1 MDNKIRKKAE
11 KILIEFPNISSHELA
26 NILCIDERQA
36 RKLIKNLPYD
46 MIVENIKNKK
56 IASSKSG
63 KTKSETN
70 GVGQVLRG
78 TISTHKDGYGFFIP
92 DDKSIDDAFIH
103 PKKLK
108 NAAHGDVCTAR
119 ISIYK
124 GKREAEVVNI
134 IQRGIEEVVGVVDK
148 YRNSVRVIPF
158 SRNFQGYI
166 IIKGDKNIE
175 DEDVVLC
182 KIERYPTSSSHATGK
197 IIEKIGTL
205 SDKDIDNKIVMY
217 KYGLTF
223 EYPEK
228 VIFECDEIENG
239 RFKIDKKNLTDFR
252 QLFTVTIDGERARDF
267 DDAISVIKTDENYE
281 LFVHIADVSRY
292 VTRGSAINEEAKRR
306 GTSVYFPEFA
316 IAMLPEV
323 LSNGV
328 CSLVP
333 DEERYT
339 VTCKIVYNRQGKRK
353 DVSFY
358 RSVIKSNHRL
368 TYNFVN
374 DVFNESKECE
384 SNELFNLLSNAKE
397 LSELLI
403 SRREK
408 EGVIDFD
415 LPEPEFIFNES
426 GDIIDIKPQERG
438 AAERLI
444 ECFMI
449 AANEAVAEY
458 LENNGLK
465 GIYRV
470 HGEPDVKKIDDWVE
484 MARNFGLKIPPR
496 KYPVTPETVAE
507 LSKIA
512 ANSKQADLLSSLLI
526 RSMMRAEYTVEN
538 QGHFGLAL
546 KAYTHFTSPI
556 RRYPDLLVHRALLA
570 GLKLGSINEPEEE
583 LKEFAR
589 QCSKLERLAQDAEHD
604 IGAFKKLEY
613 ISDHYEDVFEGY
625 INRITNT
632 GMFVYIEKLMM
643 TGYVD
648 YGYIDF
654 DIFYKMGES
663 AIGDKSGERYRV
675 GDKLRL
681 LPYKINIASLQADF
695 TIYKKSKK
703 NSKKNSKK

>member
-1 MDNKIRKKAE
+1 MDNKTRKKAE

-26 NILCIDERQA
+26 NILGIDKRQA

-166 IIKGDKNIE
+166 IIKGEKNIE

-267 DDAISVIKTDENYE
+267 DDAISVIKTEEDYE

-333 DEERYT
+333 NEERYT

-384 SNELFNLLSNAKE
+384 SEELFNLLSNAKE

-403 SRREK
+403 SRRTK

-484 MARNFGLKIPPR
+484 MARNFGLKIPPLE
-496 KYPVTPETVAE
+496 YPVTPETVAE

-583 LKEFAR
+583 LKELAR

-703 NSKKNSKK
+703 NSKK

>member
-26 NILCIDERQA
+26 NILDIDERQA

-92 DDKSIDDAFIH
+92 DDKSVDDAFIH

-166 IIKGDKNIE
+166 IIKDNKNIE

-333 DEERYT
+333 NEERYT

-368 TYNFVN
+368 TYN
-374 DVFNESKECE
+374 
-384 SNELFNLLSNAKE
+384 
-397 LSELLI
+397 
-403 SRREK
+403 
-408 EGVIDFD
+408 
-415 LPEPEFIFNES
+415 
-426 GDIIDIKPQERG
+426 
-438 AAERLI
+438 
-444 ECFMI
+444 
-449 AANEAVAEY
+449 
-458 LENNGLK
+458 
-465 GIYRV
+465 
-470 HGEPDVKKIDDWVE
+470 
-484 MARNFGLKIPPR
+484 R
-496 KYPVTPETVAE
+496 K
-507 LSKIA
+507 S
-512 ANSKQADLLSSLLI
+512 
-526 RSMMRAEYTVEN
+526 
-538 QGHFGLAL
+538 
-546 KAYTHFTSPI
+546 
-556 RRYPDLLVHRALLA
+556 
-570 GLKLGSINEPEEE
+570 
-583 LKEFAR
+583 
-589 QCSKLERLAQDAEHD
+589 
-604 IGAFKKLEY
+604 
-613 ISDHYEDVFEGY
+613 
-625 INRITNT
+625 
-632 GMFVYIEKLMM
+632 
-643 TGYVD
+643 
-648 YGYIDF
+648 
-654 DIFYKMGES
+654 
-663 AIGDKSGERYRV
+663 
-675 GDKLRL
+675 
-681 LPYKINIASLQADF
+681 
-695 TIYKKSKK
+695 
-703 NSKKNSKK
+703 

>member
-26 NILCIDERQA
+26 NILDIDERQA

-92 DDKSIDDAFIH
+92 DDKSVDDAFIH

-166 IIKGDKNIE
+166 IIKDNKNIE

-333 DEERYT
+333 NEERYT

-374 DVFNESKECE
+374 DVFNKSKECE
-384 SNELFNLLSNAKE
+384 SHELFNLLSNAKE

-484 MARNFGLKIPPR
+484 MARNFGLKIPPLE
-496 KYPVTPETVAE
+496 YPVTPETVAE

-583 LKEFAR
+583 LKELAR

-703 NSKKNSKK
+703 NSKK

>member
-11 KILIEFPNISSHELA
+11 QILIDFPNISSGELA
-26 NILCIDERQA
+26 SILGIDERQA

-46 MIVENIKNKK
+46 MIVEKIRTKK
-56 IASSKSG
+56 SQKPEKSRSEG
-63 KTKSETN
+63 KSALN

-78 TISTHKDGYGFFIP
+78 TISIHKDGYGFFIP

-108 NAAHGDVCTAR
+108 NAVHGDVCNAR

-124 GKREAEVVNI
+124 GKREAEVINI
-134 IQRGIEEVVGVVDK
+134 IERGIEEVVGIVDK

-158 SRNFQGYI
+158 SRNFHGHI
-166 IIKGDKNIE
+166 IIKGNKDVE
-175 DEDVVLC
+175 DDDVVLC
-182 KIERYPTSSSHATGK
+182 KIERYPTNTMQASGK

-205 SDKDIDNKIVMY
+205 NDKDIDNKIVMY
-217 KYGLTF
+217 KYGLSF
-223 EYPEK
+223 EYPLE
-228 VIFECDEIENG
+228 VMRECSDIEEG

-252 QLFTVTIDGERARDF
+252 ELYTVTIDGERARDF
-267 DDAISVIKTDENYE
+267 DDAISVIKTDNEYE

-292 VTRGSAINEEAKRR
+292 VTRGSAINEEAKQR

-316 IAMLPEV
+316 VAMLPEV

-339 VTCKIVYNRQGKRK
+339 VTCKIVYSIAGVRK

-358 RSVIKSNHRL
+358 RSIIKSNHRL
-368 TYNFVN
+368 TYNYVN
-374 DVFNESKECE
+374 DVFNNKAECE
-384 SNELFNLLSNAKE
+384 NNKLMSLLSNAKE
-397 LSELLI
+397 LAELLI
-403 SRREK
+403 AKRQK

-415 LPEPEFIFNES
+415 LPEPEFIFNEF

-438 AAERLI
+438 FAERLI

-458 LENNGLK
+458 LEDNGLK

-470 HGEPDVKKIDDWVE
+470 HGEPDVKKIEDWVD
-484 MARNFGLKIPPR
+484 MARNFGLRIPPLE
-496 KYPVTPETVAE
+496 YPVTPETVAE

-512 ANSKQADLLSSLLI
+512 STSKHADLLSSLLI

-556 RRYPDLLVHRALLA
+556 RRYPDLLVHRALLS
-570 GLKLGSINEPEEE
+570 GLKLGSINETEEE
-583 LKEFAR
+583 LKELASH
-589 QCSKLERLAQDAEHD
+589 CSKRERFAQDAEHD

-632 GMFVYIEKLMM
+632 GMFIYIEKLMM

-675 GDKLRL
+675 GDKIRL
-681 LPYKINIASLQADF
+681 LPYKINVATLQADF
-695 TIYKKSKK
+695 TIYKKSK
-703 NSKKNSKK
+703 SKGRR

>member
-26 NILCIDERQA
+26 NILGIDERQA

-63 KTKSETN
+63 KTKTKSETN

-217 KYGLTF
+217 KYGLTI

-267 DDAISVIKTDENYE
+267 DDAISVIKTEEDYE

-333 DEERYT
+333 NEERYT
-339 VTCKIVYNRQGKRK
+339 VTCKIVYSRQGKRK

-374 DVFNESKECE
+374 DVFNKSKECE
-384 SNELFNLLSNAKE
+384 SHELFNLLSNAKE

-546 KAYTHFTSPI
+546 KTYTHFTSPI

-583 LKEFAR
+583 LKELAR

-703 NSKKNSKK
+703 NSKK

>member
-1 MDNKIRKKAE
+1 MDNKTRKKAE
-11 KILIEFPNISSHELA
+11 KILIEFPNISSHKLA
-26 NILCIDERQA
+26 NILGIDERQA

-63 KTKSETN
+63 KTKSETS

-108 NAAHGDVCTAR
+108 NAVHGDVCTAR

-148 YRNSVRVIPF
+148 YRNSVHVIPF

-182 KIERYPTSSSHATGK
+182 KIERYPTSSSNATGK

-333 DEERYT
+333 NEERYT

-374 DVFNESKECE
+374 DVFNKSKECE
-384 SNELFNLLSNAKE
+384 SEELFNLLSNAKE

-583 LKEFAR
+583 LKELAR

-703 NSKKNSKK
+703 NSKK

>member
-1 MDNKIRKKAE
+1 MDNKTRKKAE

-26 NILCIDERQA
+26 NILGIDERQA

-92 DDKSIDDAFIH
+92 DDKSVDDAFIH

-166 IIKGDKNIE
+166 IIKDDKNIE
-175 DEDVVLC
+175 DGDVVLC

-333 DEERYT
+333 NEERYT

-374 DVFNESKECE
+374 DVFNKSKECE
-384 SNELFNLLSNAKE
+384 SHELFNLLSNAKE

-546 KAYTHFTSPI
+546 KTYTHFTSPI

-583 LKEFAR
+583 LKELAR

-681 LPYKINIASLQADF
+681 LPYKTNIASLQADF

-703 NSKKNSKK
+703 NSKK

>member
-26 NILCIDERQA
+26 NILGIDERQA

-63 KTKSETN
+63 KTKTKSETN

-182 KIERYPTSSSHATGK
+182 KIERYPTSSNHATGK

-228 VIFECDEIENG
+228 VIHECDEIESG

-267 DDAISVIKTDENYE
+267 DDAISVIKTEEDYE

-339 VTCKIVYNRQGKRK
+339 VTCKIVYNMQGKRK

-384 SNELFNLLSNAKE
+384 SEELFNLLSNAKE

-403 SRREK
+403 SRRTK

-583 LKEFAR
+583 LKELAR

-703 NSKKNSKK
+703 NSKK

>member
-217 KYGLTF
+217 KYGLTI

-228 VIFECDEIENG
+228 VIKECDEIENG

-333 DEERYT
+333 NEERYT
-339 VTCKIVYNRQGKRK
+339 VTCKIVYSRQGKRK

-374 DVFNESKECE
+374 DVFNKSKECE

-438 AAERLI
+438 VAERLI

-583 LKEFAR
+583 LKELAR

-703 NSKKNSKK
+703 NSKK

>member
-175 DEDVVLC
+175 DENVVLC

-333 DEERYT
+333 NEERYT
-339 VTCKIVYNRQGKRK
+339 VTCKIVYSRQGKRK

-374 DVFNESKECE
+374 DVFNKSKECE
-384 SNELFNLLSNAKE
+384 SHELFNLLSNAKE

-403 SRREK
+403 SRRTK

-438 AAERLI
+438 TAERLI

-484 MARNFGLKIPPR
+484 MARNFGLKIPPLE
-496 KYPVTPETVAE
+496 YPVTPETVAE

-583 LKEFAR
+583 LKELAR

-703 NSKKNSKK
+703 NSKK

>member
-26 NILCIDERQA
+26 NILDIDERQA

-92 DDKSIDDAFIH
+92 DDKSVDDAFIH

-166 IIKGDKNIE
+166 IIKDNKNIE

-333 DEERYT
+333 NEERYT

-374 DVFNESKECE
+374 DVFNKSKECE
-384 SNELFNLLSNAKE
+384 SHELFNLLSNAKE

-546 KAYTHFTSPI
+546 KTYTHFTSPI

-583 LKEFAR
+583 LKELAR

-703 NSKKNSKK
+703 NSKK

>member
-26 NILCIDERQA
+26 NILGIDERQA

-182 KIERYPTSSSHATGK
+182 KIERYPTSSSYATGK

-228 VIFECDEIENG
+228 VIFECDEIESG

-267 DDAISVIKTDENYE
+267 DDAISVIKTEEDYE

-333 DEERYT
+333 NEERYT
-339 VTCKIVYNRQGKRK
+339 VTCKIVYSRQGKRK

-384 SNELFNLLSNAKE
+384 SEELFNLLSNAKE

-484 MARNFGLKIPPR
+484 MARNFGLKIPPLE
-496 KYPVTPETVAE
+496 YPVTPETVAE

-583 LKEFAR
+583 LKELAR

-703 NSKKNSKK
+703 NSKK

>member
-26 NILCIDERQA
+26 NILGIDERQA

-92 DDKSIDDAFIH
+92 DDKSVDDAFIH

-267 DDAISVIKTDENYE
+267 DDAISVIKTEEDYE

-292 VTRGSAINEEAKRR
+292 LTRGSAINEEAKRR

-339 VTCKIVYNRQGKRK
+339 VTCKIVYSRQGKRK

-384 SNELFNLLSNAKE
+384 SEELFNLLSNAKE

-403 SRREK
+403 SRRTK

-583 LKEFAR
+583 LKELAR

-703 NSKKNSKK
+703 NSKK

>member
-333 DEERYT
+333 NEERYT
-339 VTCKIVYNRQGKRK
+339 VTCKIVYSRQGKRK

-374 DVFNESKECE
+374 DVFNKSKECE

-438 AAERLI
+438 VAERLI

-583 LKEFAR
+583 LKELAR

-703 NSKKNSKK
+703 NSKK

>member
-63 KTKSETN
+63 KTKTKSETN

-92 DDKSIDDAFIH
+92 DDKSVDDAFIH

-228 VIFECDEIENG
+228 VIHECDEIESG

-267 DDAISVIKTDENYE
+267 DDAISVIKTEEDYE

-333 DEERYT
+333 NEERYT

-384 SNELFNLLSNAKE
+384 SEELFNLLSNAKE

-484 MARNFGLKIPPR
+484 MARNFGLKIPPH

-583 LKEFAR
+583 LKELAR

-625 INRITNT
+625 VNRITNT

-703 NSKKNSKK
+703 NSKK

>member
-26 NILCIDERQA
+26 NILGIDERQA

-267 DDAISVIKTDENYE
+267 DDAISVIKTEEDYE

-292 VTRGSAINEEAKRR
+292 LTRGSAINEEAKRR

-333 DEERYT
+333 NEERYT
-339 VTCKIVYNRQGKRK
+339 VTCKIVYSRQGKRK

-384 SNELFNLLSNAKE
+384 SEELFNLLSNAKE

-403 SRREK
+403 SRRTK

-470 HGEPDVKKIDDWVE
+470 HGEPDVKKIEDWVE
-484 MARNFGLKIPPR
+484 MARNFGLKIPPC

-583 LKEFAR
+583 LKELAR

-703 NSKKNSKK
+703 NSKK

>member
-26 NILCIDERQA
+26 NILGIDERQA

-63 KTKSETN
+63 KTKTKSETN

-333 DEERYT
+333 NEERYT

-374 DVFNESKECE
+374 DVFNKSKECE
-384 SNELFNLLSNAKE
+384 SEELFNLLSNAKE

-484 MARNFGLKIPPR
+484 MARNFGLKIPSLE
-496 KYPVTPETVAE
+496 YPVTPETVAE

-632 GMFVYIEKLMM
+632 GIFVYIEKLMM

-703 NSKKNSKK
+703 NSKK

>member
-26 NILCIDERQA
+26 NILGIDERQA

-63 KTKSETN
+63 KTKTKSETN

-134 IQRGIEEVVGVVDK
+134 IQRGIEEVVGFVDK

-333 DEERYT
+333 NEERYT

-374 DVFNESKECE
+374 DVFNKSKECE
-384 SNELFNLLSNAKE
+384 SEELFNLLSNAKE

-583 LKEFAR
+583 LKELAR

-703 NSKKNSKK
+703 NSKK

>member
-267 DDAISVIKTDENYE
+267 DDAISVIKTEEDYE

-374 DVFNESKECE
+374 DVFNKSKECE
-384 SNELFNLLSNAKE
+384 SHELFNLLSNAKE
-397 LSELLI
+397 L
-403 SRREK
+403 
-408 EGVIDFD
+408 
-415 LPEPEFIFNES
+415 
-426 GDIIDIKPQERG
+426 
-438 AAERLI
+438 
-444 ECFMI
+444 
-449 AANEAVAEY
+449 
-458 LENNGLK
+458 
-465 GIYRV
+465 
-470 HGEPDVKKIDDWVE
+470 
-484 MARNFGLKIPPR
+484 
-496 KYPVTPETVAE
+496 
-507 LSKIA
+507 
-512 ANSKQADLLSSLLI
+512 
-526 RSMMRAEYTVEN
+526 
-538 QGHFGLAL
+538 
-546 KAYTHFTSPI
+546 
-556 RRYPDLLVHRALLA
+556 
-570 GLKLGSINEPEEE
+570 
-583 LKEFAR
+583 
-589 QCSKLERLAQDAEHD
+589 
-604 IGAFKKLEY
+604 
-613 ISDHYEDVFEGY
+613 
-625 INRITNT
+625 
-632 GMFVYIEKLMM
+632 
-643 TGYVD
+643 
-648 YGYIDF
+648 
-654 DIFYKMGES
+654 
-663 AIGDKSGERYRV
+663 RYR
-675 GDKLRL
+675 
-681 LPYKINIASLQADF
+681 F
-695 TIYKKSKK
+695 
-703 NSKKNSKK
+703 

>member
-26 NILCIDERQA
+26 NILGIDERQA

-333 DEERYT
+333 NEERYT

-374 DVFNESKECE
+374 DVFNKSKECE

-583 LKEFAR
+583 LKELAR

-703 NSKKNSKK
+703 NSKK

>member
-78 TISTHKDGYGFFIP
+78 TISTHKDGYGFFIQ
-92 DDKSIDDAFIH
+92 DDKSVDDAFIH

-333 DEERYT
+333 NEERYT

-374 DVFNESKECE
+374 DVFNKSKECE
-384 SNELFNLLSNAKE
+384 SEELFNLLSNAKE

-484 MARNFGLKIPPR
+484 MARNFGLKIPPLE
-496 KYPVTPETVAE
+496 YPVTPETVAE

-570 GLKLGSINEPEEE
+570 GLKLGSINEPKEE
-583 LKEFAR
+583 LKELAR

-703 NSKKNSKK
+703 NSKK

>member
-108 NAAHGDVCTAR
+108 NAVHGDVCTAR

-182 KIERYPTSSSHATGK
+182 KIERYPTSSSNATGK

-333 DEERYT
+333 NEERYT
-339 VTCKIVYNRQGKRK
+339 VTCKIVYSRQGKRK

-583 LKEFAR
+583 LKELAR

-625 INRITNT
+625 INRITST

-703 NSKKNSKK
+703 NSKK

>member
-26 NILCIDERQA
+26 NILGIDERQA

-92 DDKSIDDAFIH
+92 DDKSVDDAFIH

-166 IIKGDKNIE
+166 IIKDNKNIE

-333 DEERYT
+333 NEERYT
-339 VTCKIVYNRQGKRK
+339 VTCKIVYSRQGKRK

-374 DVFNESKECE
+374 DVFNKSKECE

-438 AAERLI
+438 VAERLI

-484 MARNFGLKIPPR
+484 MARNFGLKIPPLE
-496 KYPVTPETVAE
+496 YPVTPETVAE

-583 LKEFAR
+583 LKELAR

-703 NSKKNSKK
+703 NSKK

>member
-26 NILCIDERQA
+26 NILDIDERQA

-92 DDKSIDDAFIH
+92 DDKSVDDAFIH

-166 IIKGDKNIE
+166 IIKDNKNIE

-333 DEERYT
+333 NEERYT

-374 DVFNESKECE
+374 DVFNKSKECE
-384 SNELFNLLSNAKE
+384 SHELFNLLSNAKE

-546 KAYTHFTSPI
+546 KTYTHFTSPI

-583 LKEFAR
+583 LKELAR

-681 LPYKINIASLQADF
+681 LPYKTNIASLQADF

-703 NSKKNSKK
+703 NSKK

>member
-217 KYGLTF
+217 KYGLTI

-228 VIFECDEIENG
+228 VIKECDEIESG

-333 DEERYT
+333 NEERYT
-339 VTCKIVYNRQGKRK
+339 VTCKIVYSRQGKRK

-374 DVFNESKECE
+374 DVFNKSKECE

-438 AAERLI
+438 VAERLI

-583 LKEFAR
+583 LKELAR

-703 NSKKNSKK
+703 NSKK

>member
-11 KILIEFPNISSHELA
+11 KILIDFPNISSYELA
-26 NILCIDERQA
+26 NILGIDERQA

-56 IASSKSG
+56 IASSKTDKI

-148 YRNSVRVIPF
+148 YRNSVRIIPF

-228 VIFECDEIENG
+228 VIQECDEIESG

-267 DDAISVIKTDENYE
+267 DDAISVIKTEESYE

-333 DEERYT
+333 NEERYT
-339 VTCKIVYNRQGKRK
+339 VTCKIVYSRQGKRK

-374 DVFNESKECE
+374 DVFNERKECE
-384 SNELFNLLSNAKE
+384 SDELFNLLSNAKE

-484 MARNFGLKIPPR
+484 MARNFGLKIPPLE
-496 KYPVTPETVAE
+496 YPVTPETVAE

-583 LKEFAR
+583 LKELAR

-703 NSKKNSKK
+703 KSKK

>member
-26 NILCIDERQA
+26 NILGIDERQA

-267 DDAISVIKTDENYE
+267 DDAISVIKTEEDYE

-333 DEERYT
+333 NEERYT

-374 DVFNESKECE
+374 DVFNKSKECE
-384 SNELFNLLSNAKE
+384 SHELFNLLSNAKE

-583 LKEFAR
+583 LKELAR

-695 TIYKKSKK
+695 TIYKKSRK
-703 NSKKNSKK
+703 NSKK

>member
-26 NILCIDERQA
+26 NILDIDERQA

-92 DDKSIDDAFIH
+92 DDKSVDDAFIH

-166 IIKGDKNIE
+166 IIKDNKNIE

-223 EYPEK
+223 EYSEK

-333 DEERYT
+333 NEERYT

-374 DVFNESKECE
+374 DVFNKSKECE
-384 SNELFNLLSNAKE
+384 SHELFNLLSNAKE

-403 SRREK
+403 SR
-408 EGVIDFD
+408 
-415 LPEPEFIFNES
+415 

-449 AANEAVAEY
+449 AAKEAVAEY

-583 LKEFAR
+583 LKELAR

-703 NSKKNSKK
+703 NSKK